1 MRGQNTA
8 ACKNTDQLLPL
19 GNVKPSHDNQRQGKR
34 NDADGHSIPHQRQS
48 AQRDQT
54 PEDAGPPSQ
63 KNGQMQ
69 QNQGVDFFLF
79 AL

>member
-1 MRGQNTA
+1 MRGQDA
-8 ACKNTDQLLPL
+8 AAGKNTNQIPPL
-19 GNVKPSHDNQRQGKR
+19 GNVQPPHEKKRQCQR
-34 NDADGHSIPHQRQS
+34 NDADGHAIPHQRQT

-69 QNQGVDFFLF
+69 QNQGMDFLF
-79 AL
+79 FSL